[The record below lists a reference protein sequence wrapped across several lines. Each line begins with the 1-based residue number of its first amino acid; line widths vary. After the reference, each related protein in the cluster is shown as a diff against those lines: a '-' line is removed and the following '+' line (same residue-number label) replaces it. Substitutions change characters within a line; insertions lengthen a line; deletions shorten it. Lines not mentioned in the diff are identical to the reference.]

1 MNYLAHA
8 YLSFGIPEITVGN
21 MISDFVKGKK
31 KFDYPARIQQ
41 GITLHRAIDEFT
53 DTHVITKRAKL
64 VFKEAYGL
72 YAGAI
77 TDVVYDYFLANDTLI
92 FSGHSQLLAFAQKT
106 YTQVG
111 ESQDLLPERFA
122 RMFYYM
128 RTQDWLYNYRLKEGL
143 YNSLGGLARRAAYM
157 GDADRACRLFDAN
170 YAELQDCYAQFFP
183 SLKDFALRTLEKL
196 QLDKE

>member
-8 YLSFGIPEITVGN
+8 YLSFGIPEIAVGN

-31 KFDYPARIQQ
+31 RFDFPARIQQ
-41 GITLHRAIDEFT
+41 GISLHRAIDEFT

-72 YAGAI
+72 YSGAI
-77 TDVVYDYFLANDTLI
+77 TDVVYDYFLANDPLI
-92 FSGHSQLLAFAQKT
+92 FSGHNQLLAFAQKT
-106 YTQVG
+106 YPQVG
-111 ESQDLLPERFA
+111 EFQDLLPERFA
-122 RMFYYM
+122 RMFHYM

-157 GDADRACRLFDAN
+157 GDAERACRLFDTN
-170 YAELQDCYAQFFP
+170 YTELQDCYVEFFP
-183 SLKDFALRTLEKL
+183 SLKDFALRTLEKVQQDSL
-196 QLDKE
+196 

>member
-8 YLSFGIPEITVGN
+8 YLSFDIPEIAVGN

-31 KFDYPARIQQ
+31 RFDYPARIQQ

-53 DTHVITKRAKL
+53 DTHIITKRAKL

-77 TDVVYDYFLANDTLI
+77 TDVVHDYFLANDPLI
-92 FSGHSQLLAFAQKT
+92 FTGHNQLLAFAQKT

-111 ESQDLLPERFA
+111 KFQALLPERFA

-143 YNSLGGLARRAAYM
+143 YNSLGGLARRATYM
-157 GDADRACRLFDAN
+157 GDAERACRLFDAS
-170 YAELQDCYAQFFP
+170 YTELQDCYAAFFP
-183 SLKDFALRTLEKL
+183 SLRDFALRTLEKL
-196 QLDKE
+196 QQDKA

>member
-31 KFDYPARIQQ
+31 RFDYPARIQQ

-106 YTQVG
+106 YAQIG
-111 ESQDLLPERFA
+111 ESQALLPERFA
-122 RMFYYM
+122 GMFYYM

-157 GDADRACRLFDAN
+157 GDAERACRLFDTS
-170 YAELQDCYAQFFP
+170 YSELQECYTEFFP

-196 QLDKE
+196 QHDNE

>member
-21 MISDFVKGKK
+21 MISDFIKGKK

-77 TDVVYDYFLANDTLI
+77 TDVVYDYFLANDSLI

-111 ESQDLLPERFA
+111 ESQALLPERFA

-157 GDADRACRLFDAN
+157 GDADRACLLFDTN
-170 YAELQDCYAQFFP
+170 YTELQDCYAQFFP
-183 SLKDFALRTLEKL
+183 SLKDFALRILEKL

>member
-31 KFDYPARIQQ
+31 RFDYPARIQQ
-41 GITLHRAIDEFT
+41 GISLHRAIDEFT
-53 DTHVITKRAKL
+53 DMHVITKRAKL
-64 VFKEAYGL
+64 VFKDAYGL

-77 TDVVYDYFLANDTLI
+77 TDVVYDYFLANDNLT
-92 FSGHSQLLAFAQKT
+92 FPNHNQLLAFAQKT
-106 YTQVG
+106 YTQIG
-111 ESQDLLPERFA
+111 DSQGLLPERFA

-157 GDADRACRLFDAN
+157 GDADRACRLFDSN
-170 YAELQDCYAQFFP
+170 YAELQDCYTVFFP

-196 QLDKE
+196 QQDKE